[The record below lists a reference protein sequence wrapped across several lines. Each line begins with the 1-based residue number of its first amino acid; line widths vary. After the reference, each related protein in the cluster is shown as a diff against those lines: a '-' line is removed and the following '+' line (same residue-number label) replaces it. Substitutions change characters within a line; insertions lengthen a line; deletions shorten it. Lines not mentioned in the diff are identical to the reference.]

1 MKPYLIL
8 LLLFVLA
15 LFQGA
20 FLSLNFVLLV
30 VLVWTAIRPIR
41 EAVLVAFLAGVFLD
55 LARGTPLGLSSLI
68 FLLVS
73 FILSLYSRKYDPLH
87 PAFLPV
93 FTFLS
98 AISYQLL
105 TINYPD
111 WREGLILAL
120 LVILARPLIGY
131 FSLGSTRGEIK
142 LKV

>member
-1 MKPYLIL
+1 LWSSNEALSNSTFAFCLGSFPGS
-8 LLLFVLA
+8 LFVPEFCFAGRFGL
-15 LFQGA
+15 
-20 FLSLNFVLLV
+20 
-30 VLVWTAIRPIR
+30 